1 MPNPHTSA
9 TTKIQRCLRPQAMN
23 CPYPRENRT
32 TSLRRRTDAPVM
44 LRPSGNLSSNDGMN
58 SSATSRDTTRLTTIT
73 SEKSVRLACCSSATA
88 DDSQR
93 TDRRQQRPEDGNEYP
108 PVAVVAVMIDH
119 DDRRVDDDPQR
130 DRDPGERINMDIQ
143 PEQVVKDHGDQDID
157 HERRHDDQQIAEIPA
172 DQIDEQQQDGD
183 ARASART

>member
-73 SEKSVRLACCSSATA
+73 SEKSVRLACCSSGN
-88 DDSQR
+88 SQTIPNAPIVVSSAPR
-93 TDRRQQRPEDGNEYP
+93 METNIRRSR
-108 PVAVVAVMIDH
+108 
-119 DDRRVDDDPQR
+119 
-130 DRDPGERINMDIQ
+130 
-143 PEQVVKDHGDQDID
+143 
-157 HERRHDDQQIAEIPA
+157 
-172 DQIDEQQQDGD
+172 
-183 ARASART
+183 